1 MIILGQGHWDGQ
13 CQEINTQVHCRQI
26 FLSLFE
32 VKLKLNKNILNCEFL
47 N

>member
-13 CQEINTQVHCRQI
+13 CQIIKTKHCRQL

-32 VKLKLNKNILNCEFL
+32 LKFKLNKNILNCEFL